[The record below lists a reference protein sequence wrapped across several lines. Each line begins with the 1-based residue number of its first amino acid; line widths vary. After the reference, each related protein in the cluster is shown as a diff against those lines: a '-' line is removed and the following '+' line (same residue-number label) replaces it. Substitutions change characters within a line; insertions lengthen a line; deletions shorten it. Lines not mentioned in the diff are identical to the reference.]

1 MKRTKIR
8 LEQNNNRRRGKSPRQ
23 QEAVKVYD
31 ARAEIPLNARVAVD
45 TIEAPLAVPQAP
57 GLHPAMRRDG
67 SITPRG
73 EELRPTPIPR
83 EQIIRSLRDDPLA
96 NMKVRNHI
104 DATQYAAGRA
114 LQECFIKAEIGNVKA
129 IEYKEHVD
137 SSGIG
142 EPLTE
147 SHRKA
152 LQFINR
158 AKMELGPQGWLLS
171 TDILRDGLH
180 IKDAAAKRGLFRP
193 REVEYMGA
201 RFRECLDSLAVTFG
215 LSNRRTIP
223 VMR

>member
-8 LEQNNNRRRGKSPRQ
+8 IQDNRPGSRSARVKREQP
-23 QEAVKVYD
+23 VKVYD
-31 ARAEIPLNARVAVD
+31 SKAAIPMNAAVAVD
-45 TIEAPLAVPQAP
+45 TIDAPLHVVGKPE
-57 GLHPAMRRDG
+57 LMPATRLDG
-67 SITPRG
+67 TMPPRG
-73 EELRPTPIPR
+73 EELRSAPPPQ
-83 EQIIRSLRDDPLA
+83 EQVIRSLRDDPLA

-152 LQFINR
+152 LQFVNR
-158 AKMELGPQGWLLS
+158 AKMQLGPQGWLLAA
-171 TDILRDGLH
+171 DILRDGLH

-193 REVEYMGA
+193 REVEYLGF
-201 RFRECLDSLAVTFG
+201 RFRECLDTLAVTFG
-215 LSNRRTIP
+215 LSNRRQ
-223 VMR
+223 VAVAR